1 MRRTG
6 VFISIKSSEHSRAE
20 ADGADPAGCESL
32 VSGATQAT
40 KIVMGTLASL
50 VLLGFALRIEALS
63 FYPLLLLFGLTPAA
77 IAILLPSLVQRSIVV
92 SMVTTAGWGAAV
104 LVSDGI
110 NDGSLLVMLLALGGF
125 ALLVALSVGQLVY
138 AGVRL
143 ISDRAGIGRYLSLLG
158 VQLAA
163 MAFVVFAMMN
173 ALPFRMVVEW
183 NRGQLEALVAQAVAG
198 HQMTMPTKAGAIEV
212 NEITV
217 DTATVTFQLDRDAAH
232 SALVYSTRGKPGSAD
247 DGFSRLSGNWWLLDQ
262 VDQYDDD

>member
-1 MRRTG
+1 M
-6 VFISIKSSEHSRAE
+6 FISIRSSARSRAE
-20 ADGADPAGCESL
+20 ADGADLAERESL
-32 VSGATQAT
+32 VSGATQVT

-77 IAILLPSLVQRSIVV
+77 IAILLPSVVQRSIVV
-92 SMVTTAGWGAAV
+92 SVAITAVWGAAV
-104 LVSDGI
+104 LVADGV
-110 NDGSLLVMLLALGGF
+110 NVGSLLVMVLALGGF
-125 ALLVALSVGQLVY
+125 AVLVAVSVGQLVY

-143 ISDRAGIGRYLSLLG
+143 ISDRAGIGRYLPLLG

-163 MAFVVFAMMN
+163 MAFVVFALMN
-173 ALPFRMVVEW
+173 ALPFRMAVEW
-183 NRGQLEALVAQAVAG
+183 NRGPLEVLVAEAVAG
-198 HQMTMPTKAGAIEV
+198 HQMAMPTKAGAIEV
-212 NEITV
+212 REITV

-232 SALVYSTRGKPGSAD
+232 SALVYSTRGEPGSAD